1 MSRLACLP
9 YAGVELE
16 QHLKQDLSRA
26 ENCFLSLQM
35 RKGMCLCHG
44 NLGMLLLLDKYMEH
58 NSSSGL
64 KYIKDLLV
72 MATLDELEHSHI
84 MPQEKY
90 AKGMMNGMAGIGYAC
105 LKLAGVVSL
114 PDIMLCDI

>member
-1 MSRLACLP
+1 
-9 YAGVELE
+9 
-16 QHLKQDLSRA
+16 
-26 ENCFLSLQM
+26 
-35 RKGMCLCHG
+35 
-44 NLGMLLLLDKYMEH
+44 
-58 NSSSGL
+58 
-64 KYIKDLLV
+64 
-72 MATLDELEHSHI
+72 